1 MFDKIVMIFDY
12 IWGIPL
18 TIIIVLAGI
27 YFSCCTKFLQLNI
40 KKILKN
46 TMGKIKDKNSY
57 KTIMSVLGGTV
68 GSGNIAGIAT
78 AIAVGGPGASGF
90 L

>member
-40 KKILKN
+40 KKILKYVLTIIIKFSILN
-46 TMGKIKDKNSY
+46 KSAEMG
-57 KTIMSVLGGTV
+57 
-68 GSGNIAGIAT
+68 A
-78 AIAVGGPGASGF
+78 
-90 L
+90 